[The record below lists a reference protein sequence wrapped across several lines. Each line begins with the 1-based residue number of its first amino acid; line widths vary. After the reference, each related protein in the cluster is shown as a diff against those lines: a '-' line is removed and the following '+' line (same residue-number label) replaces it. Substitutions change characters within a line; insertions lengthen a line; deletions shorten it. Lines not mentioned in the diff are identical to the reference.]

1 MSLDF
6 TDIQTQTTKLQKKA
20 AKNEGRIEQLEEVNN
35 NFDLDSIEGKENISA
50 KEIVELMRSFQ
61 ADMMAKF
68 LTEGSLTEL
77 KENNEIIEA
86 KIDQN
91 FVHIKSILDLRDSL
105 TEFINLPRQHQD
117 LNLTVTRLEN
127 SFSELQR
134 QANDTTRELEKIED
148 LHKRSENIQNEM
160 LAKQETG
167 DLNF

>member
-1 MSLDF
+1 MTLDF

-61 ADMMAKF
+61 ADMMEKF

-77 KENNEIIEA
+77 KETNAIIEA
-86 KIDQN
+86 RIDQN

-127 SFSELQR
+127 SFSEL
-134 QANDTTRELEKIED
+134 
-148 LHKRSENIQNEM
+148 
-160 LAKQETG
+160 
-167 DLNF
+167 

>member
-1 MSLDF
+1 MTLDF

-61 ADMMAKF
+61 VDMMEKF

-77 KENNEIIEA
+77 KETNAIIEA
-86 KIDQN
+86 RIDQN

-127 SFSELQR
+127 SFSEL
-134 QANDTTRELEKIED
+134 
-148 LHKRSENIQNEM
+148 
-160 LAKQETG
+160 
-167 DLNF
+167 

>member
-20 AKNEGRIEQLEEVNN
+20 AKNEGRIEQLQEVNN
-35 NFDLDSIEGKENISA
+35 NFDLDSFEGKENISA

-127 SFSELQR
+127 SFSEL
-134 QANDTTRELEKIED
+134 
-148 LHKRSENIQNEM
+148 
-160 LAKQETG
+160 
-167 DLNF
+167 

>member
-127 SFSELQR
+127 SFSEL
-134 QANDTTRELEKIED
+134 
-148 LHKRSENIQNEM
+148 
-160 LAKQETG
+160 
-167 DLNF
+167 

>member
-1 MSLDF
+1 MTLDF
-6 TDIQTQTTKLQKKA
+6 TDIQTQTTKLQKKS
-20 AKNEGRIEQLEEVNN
+20 AKHEGRIESLEEINN

-61 ADMMAKF
+61 ADMMQKF
-68 LTEGSLTEL
+68 LTEASLTEL
-77 KENNEIIEA
+77 KESNEIIEA

-127 SFSELQR
+127 SFSEL
-134 QANDTTRELEKIED
+134 
-148 LHKRSENIQNEM
+148 
-160 LAKQETG
+160 
-167 DLNF
+167 